1 MLCFLIICENV
12 QKVFRNFF
20 IEENK
25 ETEVLSPENQQK
37 QFREF
42 LWKGENNNVF
52 RRISCEEKSSSENK
66 TFLFSRNMNFVSTDV
81 RTCFCPSGLP
91 YFHAA
96 SWMKV
101 LLVPPDEDSWIFYS
115 LMCFLFVKCQ
125 LCLCFLFHRTEPV
138 GPQLSVSCFKLFIS
152 VEASFP
158 SDDTSA
164 GCRSARQTAD
174 TLLWFIVLTRLRSV
188 RSVQQEVWD
197 NHRKDQNTSRVTV
210 CSENTQIPHMLVLFL
225 QKNVES

>member
-1 MLCFLIICENV
+1 MCKKFSGTFLLKKIKKLKFWV
-12 QKVFRNFF
+12 QKTSRN
-20 IEENK
+20 
-25 ETEVLSPENQQK
+25 
-37 QFREF
+37 
-42 LWKGENNNVF
+42 
-52 RRISCEEKSSSENK
+52 SSENFCEK
-66 TFLFSRNMNFVSTDV
+66 VKITTCSEEFHVKRNLLQKIKHFFSPETWILFPQMSELVSVLRGFRTFMQPPEWKSCLFL
-81 RTCFCPSGLP
+81 RTR
-91 YFHAA
+91 
-96 SWMKV
+96 
-101 LLVPPDEDSWIFYS
+101 IFYF

-197 NHRKDQNTSRVTV
+197 NQRKDQNTSRVTV
-210 CSENTQIPHMLVLFL
+210 CSENTQIPHVFVLFL

>member
-52 RRISCEEKSSSENK
+52 RRISCEENLLQKIKHFFSPETWILFPQMSELVSVLRGFR
-66 TFLFSRNMNFVSTDV
+66 TFMQPPEWKYCLFL
-81 RTCFCPSGLP
+81 RTR
-91 YFHAA
+91 
-96 SWMKV
+96 
-101 LLVPPDEDSWIFYS
+101 IFYF

-210 CSENTQIPHMLVLFL
+210 CSENTQIPHMFVLFL